1 MRMPKSARWGAE
13 VTKTLQQAI
22 RDSDFSQSEVA
33 RRAGID
39 VGQVSR
45 FLRGERGM
53 TLATAAKV
61 ADVLGLDLRLVRK
74 ARARA
79 KG

>member
-1 MRMPKSARWGAE
+1 M
-13 VTKTLQQAI
+13 TKTLQQAI
-22 RDSDFSQSEVA
+22 RNSDFSQSEVA

>member
-1 MRMPKSARWGAE
+1 M
-13 VTKTLQQAI
+13 TKTLQQAI